1 MILYSNSL
9 RLIFTDRNY
18 FVFKFLKDL
27 YSQYEY
33 NMGLILT
40 ELILC
45 SNCFKLV
52 FMNHNYFVFKLP
64 QTCIHESQLFC
75 VQIASNLYSWIAIIL
90 CSNFLTH
97 VFTI

>member
-9 RLIFTDRNY
+9 RPVFTDRNY

-40 ELILC
+40 ELILY

-52 FMNHNYFVFKLP
+52 FMNHNYFVFKFLN
-64 QTCIHESQLFC
+64 TCIHGSQLFC
-75 VQIASNLYSWIAIIL
+75 VQIS
-90 CSNFLTH
+90 
-97 VFTI
+97 